1 MVDAHIQS
9 FFGQNTGIIVKTLS
23 RSKPYIFFHF
33 IKKKNNGIWE
43 KPSSNQG
50 KVIKFSLEE
59 IVMILQV
66 LNRNLL
72 NWTNYHTYRDKKTH
86 ISFSWEEDNTDILWI
101 NIDDYSKMLNFA
113 QTEILR
119 LLMTH
124 LLTEKI
130 IYATT
135 LKKES
140 IRSDNTLLEN
150 QLSYFSNDKSL
161 IHNSSQNET
170 KRKKSSIMSPIEG
183 LIKGESE
190 KAMLIKF
197 DSNKEVWIPKSAIH
211 SRYVLRKNN
220 TQTFVIENWILKK
233 NNLES

>member
-1 MVDAHIQS
+1 MVNAHIQS
-9 FFGQNTGIIVKTLS
+9 FFGQNTGIIVRTHS

-33 IKKKNNGIWE
+33 IRKKNNGIWE
-43 KPSSNQG
+43 KPSSHEG

-72 NWTNYHTYRDKKTH
+72 NWTNYHTYEDKKTH

-124 LLTEKI
+124 LLNEKI
-130 IYATT
+130 IYASAS
-135 LKKES
+135 KKES
-140 IRSDNTLLEN
+140 TKSDETLLEN
-150 QLSYFSNDKSL
+150 QFSYYVNDRKIIPNSNQKESR
-161 IHNSSQNET
+161 
-170 KRKKSSIMSPIEG
+170 KKKSSIMSPIEG
-183 LIKGESE
+183 VIKGESE
-190 KAMLIKF
+190 KAILIKF
-197 DSNKEVWIPKSAIH
+197 DSNKEVWIPKSTIH

-220 TQTFVIENWILKK
+220 TQTFIIENWILKK